1 MEPTKTA
8 LIVGAS
14 GVIGK
19 NLTNYLRSLPGWRV
33 IGTSRKLLPGNV
45 ETVVVDLLDEADV
58 VAQFAGLDTVTR

>member
-1 MEPTKTA
+1 
-8 LIVGAS
+8 
-14 GVIGK
+14 VIGK